1 MDFYFYASFCD
12 ILKGKLCGGLTK
24 TNFLDVHLLKQPEKI
39 TNKFNK
45 SRLSRAKFSFS
56 FSSAENQYFSSKQFV
71 LKKAD

>member
-45 SRLSRAKFSFS
+45 SRFHVQSFR
-56 FSSAENQYFSSKQFV
+56 FLFLQRKINIFFKAICAEKS
-71 LKKAD
+71 